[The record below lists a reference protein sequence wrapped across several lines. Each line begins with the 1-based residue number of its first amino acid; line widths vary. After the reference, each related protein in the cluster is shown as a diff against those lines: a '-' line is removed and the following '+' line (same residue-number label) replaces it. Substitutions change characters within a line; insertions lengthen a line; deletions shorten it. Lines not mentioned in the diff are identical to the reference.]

1 MSPHTSVQTAAME
14 RRALFTGM
22 IAAPQL
28 AGASPGS
35 SARPQSDGV
44 TAWRSVRGGEEREL
58 IFRQK
63 NVRIAYGTRMKNY
76 FRTILVSVVV
86 LATSY
91 ATAAAPTSRCIDNSE
106 CMDAAM
112 TKSID
117 AARHGHY
124 AEASFGLLAELG
136 VGAAEQIRDP
146 DVFDQWSQV
155 WSAMTNEPFPNAG
168 KTTYSHVTPADIAA
182 LKVAETRPAIAEI
195 VARAKQTRVVIL
207 DEDHLSP
214 RDRAFGLEVARALRP
229 LGYSVLAAEALTRD
243 KDDGV
248 SLGKM
253 IQLSKDGYVRQSSGY
268 YLNDPVFADFF
279 RQSMRMGY
287 RPVSYESA
295 GFTDEKTDEARSDRR
310 EQEQAENIVHRAL
323 GPDPSTK
330 VLIYGGRHHAAKAPI
345 NDPKVKERLWMA
357 ERLKHLTGIEPLV
370 IDQVELGETP
380 ADRPDVNLYAI
391 ASAKAKTGSVVLM
404 NGSQALVVGLLAGAV
419 DLQVVHPPL
428 KRIGGRPAWLESMGR
443 TPSNI
448 SPTLLPSKGTR
459 LIQAFLADEGTD
471 AIPIDQVLVTP
482 GKATPKLMLPKRRV
496 RYEYQDDPRSTASS
510 KE

>member
-1 MSPHTSVQTAAME
+1 MKLSL
-14 RRALFTGM
+14 RAT
-22 IAAPQL
+22 
-28 AGASPGS
+28 
-35 SARPQSDGV
+35 
-44 TAWRSVRGGEEREL
+44 
-58 IFRQK
+58 
-63 NVRIAYGTRMKNY
+63 
-76 FRTILVSVVV
+76 LVGVVV

-91 ATAAAPTSRCIDNSE
+91 AGAASPPSRCIDNSE

-124 AEASFGLLAELG
+124 MEASFGLLAELG
-136 VGAAEQIRDP
+136 VGAAEQIHNP

-155 WSAMTNEPFPNAG
+155 WSAMTGEPFPNPG
-168 KTTYSHVTPADIAA
+168 KATYSHVTRGDISR
-182 LKVAETRPAIAEI
+182 LKEAGTRPAIAEI

-214 RDRAFGLEVARALRP
+214 RDRAFGLEVARALQP
-229 LGYSVLAAEALTRD
+229 LGYRVLAAEALTRD
-243 KDDGV
+243 KSDDV
-248 SLGKM
+248 SLEKM
-253 IQLSKDGYVRQSSGY
+253 EQLSKDGYVRQSSGY

-279 RQSMRMGY
+279 RQAMHMGY
-287 RPVSYESA
+287 RLVSYESA

-310 EQEQAENIVHRAL
+310 EQEQAENIVRRAL
-323 GPDPSTK
+323 GPDPSAK
-330 VLIYGGRHHAAKAPI
+330 VMVYGGRHHAAKAPI

-357 ERLKHLTGIEPLV
+357 ERLKRLTGIEPLV

-391 ASAKAKTGSVVLM
+391 AFTKVKTESVVLM
-404 NGSQALVVGLLAGAV
+404 HGSQPLVVGLLAGGV

-448 SPTLLPSKGTR
+448 PPALLPDKGTR
-459 LIQAFLADEGTD
+459 LIQAFLANEGTD
-471 AIPIDQVLVTP
+471 AIPIDQVLATP
-482 GKATPKLMLPKRRV
+482 GKPIASLMLPKRPV
-496 RYEYQDDPRSTASS
+496 RYEYQDGPRNTVSS
-510 KE
+510 EGGK